1 MDDEKGQIAWI
12 WFGLLLTGAM
22 GACFLLALFVI
33 SGGAASVASGRSVPE
48 NMSHSSSM
56 SQIQILDRTFDSSQL
71 ARGREIYLQNCAAC
85 HGAEGRGQFPEAPFQ
100 PDRTGRIG
108 APPHNDTGHSWHH
121 SDVLLVRYVTEGG
134 FSDLTRFYLMPP
146 FGDVLT
152 DEQIMLVIA
161 HIKTLWTDEQRARQR
176 QLTIEEATAF
186 P

>member
-12 WFGLLLTGAM
+12 CFGLLLSGVM
-22 GACFLLALFVI
+22 GSCFVLALIVI
-33 SGGAASVASGRSVPE
+33 SGGVTPARSVE
-48 NMSHSSSM
+48 EKMAHSDTMSA
-56 SQIQILDRTFDSSQL
+56 IQIFDQFFDSDQL
-71 ARGREIYLQNCAAC
+71 TRGREIYLQNCAAC

-100 PDRTGRIG
+100 PDSTGRIG

-121 SDVLLVRYVTEGG
+121 SDVLLIRYVTEGG

-176 QLTIEEATAF
+176 QLTIEEAQAS